1 MKSLFVCY
9 SREDYEFIA
18 SFELEFMAA
27 VKAASGIEIK
37 LKIDKSSQVIRL
49 GDRYKDSIET
59 AIKNSEGALVF
70 VSKNSSSSNFIKNVE
85 IPKILKAKNNNPNYL
100 ILPIFIDNVENFNTD
115 IESYQA
121 GNSKSTILREMSGD
135 LKSLTYKNFSNA
147 IIEYFQESV
156 LFSEEKVKDALEVRK
171 GRDKKKTRN
180 FIGFGTI
187 LLLALAY
194 SLYSPPL
201 NLVEETNT
209 EENATPIN
217 SCDALEEFYNELGEI
232 YDDYYVEIYNQTVD
246 IYNNYLVEYDQD
258 YYDYLTAEEQKAL
271 HEELGLYEF
280 QTNLTLLKDGLA
292 SFEALGLG
300 NINEEYIEIKRLLLE
315 TQNQSI
321 EIMSYSV
328 DTLELY
334 IEFIQGIEEY
344 YEDFDV
350 ATSQTQRDELT
361 DKYFEFNEQNE
372 KSLEEQEEK
381 YGSIGENL
389 STTLGEAKQKINELC
404 GSQDT

>member
-70 VSKNSSSSNFIKNVE
+70 VSKNSSSSNFINNVE

-201 NLVEETNT
+201 NLVEETTT

-217 SCDALEEFYNELGEI
+217 SCDALEEFNKELGEI

-361 DKYFEFNEQNE
+361 DKFNEFNEQNE
-372 KSLEEQEEK
+372 KSLEELQEK
-381 YGSIGENL
+381 YGSIEENL
-389 STTLGEAKQKINELC
+389 STTLGEAKRKINELC